1 MTGHLATAAV
11 NLLSDI
17 PAWPNNPPCCPPRSA
32 PPREG
37 VGPAH
42 RRQRQRARRSPLP
55 IIPSLSP
62 VLTDDERDELVSLS
76 RATVASDRY
85 PLSPRIRRAQGRA
98 GEARPSAAGSR
109 TVTAAEALSSAECV
123 TVKKAAAIR
132 VRGEEVSAEID
143 IWRAA
148 N

>member
-1 MTGHLATAAV
+1 MS
-11 NLLSDI
+11 SD
-17 PAWPNNPPCCPPRSA
+17 
-32 PPREG
+32 
-37 VGPAH
+37 
-42 RRQRQRARRSPLP
+42 
-55 IIPSLSP
+55 
-62 VLTDDERDELVSLS
+62 LTDDERDELVSLS

-123 TVKKAAAIR
+123 AVKKAAAIR
-132 VRGEEVSAEID
+132 VRGEEVIAEID

-148 N
+148 NLLMSHHGADAEIEAAKKADLMLERGDHEGQGVWMRIRRAIVELQAPQRGPAH